1 MVMQPGAT
9 EPGGISGVEM
19 SKQPAI
25 GLIGVGL
32 MGHGLA
38 FNMAKAG
45 YALTILDH
53 PGNQPVG
60 ELRDLGVQ
68 VAPRIADLVKAV
80 EIVILCVTGSPQ
92 VEAILGGAEGVIAH
106 LRPGRVVVD
115 CSTALPESSK
125 RMAAAVAAAGAEFL
139 DAAMTRLPPQAR
151 LGTLNLLIGGDKALL
166 ERVRPV
172 LDTFSENITHIG
184 PVGSGH
190 LMKLLHNYVSL
201 GMVTLLAEVAA
212 HSATAGVPVET
223 LIEVLNQGGGGG
235 TALQRITP
243 FLTKGDASN
252 MPFFISNAAKDL
264 GYYREAAV
272 AAGVDHTIADAV
284 SGSLD
289 KVVAAGQGQ
298 DYVPQLAAL
307 LKT

>member
-1 MVMQPGAT
+1 
-9 EPGGISGVEM
+9 M
-19 SKQPAI
+19 SKPPAI

-38 FNMAKAG
+38 WNIAKAG
-45 YALTILDH
+45 YTLTILDH

-60 ELRDLGVQ
+60 DLRALGVQ
-68 VAPRIADLVKAV
+68 VAPHIADLVRAV

-92 VEAILGGAEGVIAH
+92 VEAILGGADGVIAH
-106 LRPGRVVVD
+106 LRPGSVVVD

-125 RMAAAVAAAGAEFL
+125 RMAAAVAEAGGAFL

-151 LGTLNLLIGGDKALL
+151 AGTLNLLIGGDKALL

-201 GMVTLLAEVAA
+201 GFVTLLAEVAA
-212 HSATAGVPVET
+212 HGETAGVAAST

-235 TALQRITP
+235 MALQRITP
-243 FLTKGDASN
+243 FLTNGDASN

-264 GYYREAAV
+264 GYYREAA
-272 AAGVDHTIADAV
+272 AASGVDHSIADAV
-284 SGSLD
+284 SGTLD
-289 KVVAAGQGQ
+289 KVVAAGHGQ
-298 DYVPQLAAL
+298 DFVPQLAAL
-307 LKT
+307 LKS